1 MAAWHRVESHRRCA
15 RLPPAHR
22 ELLMAM
28 VSEPRGVKMPYLDP
42 LVGLGVPLAHEA
54 SADRAHGLPH
64 GSAGHGSGKLREHGV
79 YSVRREEDEFLAGSI
94 SLKLFR
100 TINWALAVIRAA
112 FEVSAPG
119 LRVV

>member
-64 GSAGHGSGKLREHGV
+64 GSAGHGSGKLCEHGV
-79 YSVRREEDEFLAGSI
+79 SEKMER
-94 SLKLFR
+94 
-100 TINWALAVIRAA
+100 
-112 FEVSAPG
+112 
-119 LRVV
+119 